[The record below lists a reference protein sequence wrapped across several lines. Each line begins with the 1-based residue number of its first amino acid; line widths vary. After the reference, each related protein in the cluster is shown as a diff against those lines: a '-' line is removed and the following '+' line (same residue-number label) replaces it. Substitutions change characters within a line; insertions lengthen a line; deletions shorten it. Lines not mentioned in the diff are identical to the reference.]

1 MTIANFEIVGNLC
14 RDAEMRR
21 TPSGYS
27 IATFSVAVNRRKRNK
42 DTGEWEEEASYFRC
56 KLLGD
61 RAERIA
67 PMLTKGKKVAV
78 SGTLGQNRW
87 EDAGGEKKSSY
98 EFIANDVEFMSPPPR
113 QSAPA
118 DDEIPF

>member
-1 MTIANFEIVGNLC
+1 MTIANFNIVGNLC
-14 RDAEMRR
+14 RDAETRR
-21 TPSGYS
+21 TPAGYP
-27 IATFSVAVNRRKRNK
+27 IATFSVAVNRRKRNRET
-42 DTGEWEEEASYFRC
+42 DEWEEEASFFRC

-78 SGTLGQNRW
+78 SGTLSQSRW
-87 EDAGGEKKSSY
+87 EDANGEKKSSY
-98 EFIANDVEFMSPPPR
+98 DFIANDVEFMSPPR
-113 QSAPA
+113 QSAPS